1 MGGYRNPQLQMAR
14 RRRRIFFIQ
23 LRIFSEHTRPQK
35 KIRFHEE
42 INEKKAVFEN
52 GEKVE
57 RAVAGWLWLLWL
69 GGCGRCGWVVV
80 AAVAGWWWLLCGWV
94 VVAAVAAVAAVWWNT
109 AGGQKIQNLC
119 ANGPLY
125 IL

>member
-1 MGGYRNPQLQMAR
+1 MRKKPFLRTAKKSSVPWLGGCGCCGWVVVA
-14 RRRRIFFIQ
+14 
-23 LRIFSEHTRPQK
+23 
-35 KIRFHEE
+35 
-42 INEKKAVFEN
+42 
-52 GEKVE
+52 
-57 RAVAGWLWLLWL
+57 AVAGWLWPLWL